1 MAYMNLSPIFHGQ
14 IKLAIFLS
22 SFQAGQAAGLSEEQ
36 IKSAL
41 GKLKDQAVKDRL
53 KQYTEE
59 ALKYGVRAFCTALSL
74 KETCLLSF

>member
-1 MAYMNLSPIFHGQ
+1 M
-14 IKLAIFLS
+14 KLAIFLS
-22 SFQAGQAAGLSEEQ
+22 SYQAGQAAGLSDDQ

-59 ALKYGVRAFCTALSL
+59 ALIYGVRAS
-74 KETCLLSF
+74 S